1 MTLYPW
7 FISGAE
13 MAFTLF
19 IALLVLGVD
28 NIPDIARGL
37 VKILRMFRD
46 ASGSIKD
53 EISKT
58 AKKNGLDTNLFG
70 KVQSEIRK
78 IKDEVEEIVGNF
90 KGNYKDNLL
99 FTEWWNSKN
108 KQNNRWIYN
117 DQTKDYFKKYN
128 NKILIEYSHYDI
140 IKINMNHNNL
150 GFQ

>member
-58 AKKNGLDTNLFG
+58 AKKNGLDTNLSG

-78 IKDEVEEIVGNF
+78 IKDEVEEIAGNF
-90 KGNYKDNLL
+90 KGKL
-99 FTEWWNSKN
+99 
-108 KQNNRWIYN
+108 
-117 DQTKDYFKKYN
+117 
-128 NKILIEYSHYDI
+128 
-140 IKINMNHNNL
+140 
-150 GFQ
+150 

>member
-78 IKDEVEEIVGNF
+78 IKDEVEEIAGNF

-150 GFQ
+150 SFQ

>member
-13 MAFTLF
+13 MAFILF

-58 AKKNGLDTNLFG
+58 AKKNGLDTNLSG

-78 IKDEVEEIVGNF
+78 IKDEVEEIAGNF
-90 KGNYKDNLL
+90 KGKL
-99 FTEWWNSKN
+99 
-108 KQNNRWIYN
+108 
-117 DQTKDYFKKYN
+117 
-128 NKILIEYSHYDI
+128 
-140 IKINMNHNNL
+140 
-150 GFQ
+150 